1 MRQAQLGHGLDHQ
14 SVARSRFVSCD
25 QPTAQFLD
33 RDPDV
38 HEPHNRAVSED
49 PIPLILT
56 LL

>member
-1 MRQAQLGHGLDHQ
+1 
-14 SVARSRFVSCD
+14 VARSRFVSCD